1 MRLKIGSRRF
11 CLGIAAVSMG
21 PAASP
26 VWCGT
31 PATCTADPS
40 PSWAATE
47 ERFVKWTGPHGAIIG
62 PVLAPCGWDGIRY
75 ALQQAS
81 PTLLSQT
88 RLLHDCV

>member
-11 CLGIAAVSMG
+11 CLGIAAVRMG

-47 ERFVKWTGPHGAIIG
+47 ERFVKWTGPHGCHHRTRAG
-62 PVLAPCGWDGIRY
+62 VVRVDGIRY

-81 PTLLSQT
+81 PTLRS
-88 RLLHDCV
+88 RNEAAA